1 MSDLMVE
8 RNVFERKVE
17 KLLDGK
23 PERYK
28 QIIYSHIERHQDYLS
43 KLGNNYCDI
52 DVVISYMVQLDRTY
66 VSIRDDNE

>member
-28 QIIYSHIERHQDYLS
+28 QIICSHIERYQEYLS

-66 VSIRDDNE
+66 VSVRDDNE